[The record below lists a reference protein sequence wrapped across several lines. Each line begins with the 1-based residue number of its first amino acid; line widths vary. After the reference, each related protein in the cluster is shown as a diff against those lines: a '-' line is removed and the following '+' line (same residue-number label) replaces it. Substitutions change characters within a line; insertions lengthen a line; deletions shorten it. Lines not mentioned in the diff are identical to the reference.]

1 MPVSRTVWTANDG
14 TEFDYY
20 DNAVEYEKAIKEI
33 TFDEIRVPESM
44 DFSSLESEACR
55 VYTFD
60 DDFDFIIE
68 SPIALHIRES
78 GAHTVI
84 DSHGIVHYVPTGWR
98 VLSWD
103 PKPGEDHVSF

>member
-1 MPVSRTVWTANDG
+1 MPVAKTVWTANDG
-14 TEFDYY
+14 TDFDYY

-44 DFSSLESEACR
+44 DFSSLESEDCR
-55 VYTFD
+55 VYTYN
-60 DDFDFIIE
+60 DDFEFLIE
-68 SPIALHIRES
+68 SPIALHVRES

-84 DSHGIVHYVPTGWR
+84 DAYGLVHYVPAGWR

-103 PKPGEDHVSF
+103 PKPGEMHVSF